1 MTSLSD
7 LNALPPRAAETLLSA
22 CCGAPAWVKAM
33 LDRRPFSTVDE
44 MLSASDEI
52 CARLSPD
59 QWMAAF
65 AHHPRIG
72 ERSTAAPVSD
82 AARRWSEGEQSASAS
97 SDDDVRREVA
107 EAQRLYE
114 LRFGYIFIICASG
127 RSAEEILGEL
137 RARLQNAPDVE
148 LRAAAEEQRKIA
160 RLRLEKLVGSHGQRN
175 E

>member
-7 LNALPPRAAETLLSA
+7 LNVLPPHAAEPLLAA

-33 LDRRPFSTVDE
+33 LDRRPFASVDE
-44 MLSASDEI
+44 MLSASDDV
-52 CARLSPD
+52 CARLSAD

-72 ERSTAAPVSD
+72 EQSAAEPVSD

-97 SDDDVRREVA
+97 SDDDLRRELS
-107 EAQRLYE
+107 EAQRRYE

-127 RSAEEILGEL
+127 RSAAEILGEL
-137 RARLQNAPDVE
+137 RARMHNSPYAE
-148 LRAAAEEQRKIA
+148 LRAAGEEQRRIT
-160 RLRLEKLVGSHGQRN
+160 RLRLEKLVGAHGQRN
-175 E
+175 A